1 MQCLGPTPTLIRACI
16 RPHVIKIWT
25 TEADQLASPSTYKY
39 KYKYKKL
46 PEIVYS
52 YRMLHNMQQ
61 VDSEHDC
68 PKPSVTSELDNIDN
82 NSDSDTYID

>member
-1 MQCLGPTPTLIRACI
+1 
-16 RPHVIKIWT
+16 
-25 TEADQLASPSTYKY
+25 
-39 KYKYKKL
+39 
-46 PEIVYS
+46 
-52 YRMLHNMQQ
+52 MLHNMQQ